1 LYEKCKITLSFLP
14 DNAENRNEI
23 FFTPHKQGGSRIWER
38 QYSRNACVHSAAR
51 EGKAMLVLTRKPDQ
65 SIMIGHDIEITIL
78 EVRGE
83 QVRLGIRAPRSVS
96 VHRKEIYEQIRQE
109 NQNAAASN
117 AEGTSLPSFNDLIG
131 QP

>member
-1 LYEKCKITLSFLP
+1 
-14 DNAENRNEI
+14 
-23 FFTPHKQGGSRIWER
+23 
-38 QYSRNACVHSAAR
+38 
-51 EGKAMLVLTRKPDQ
+51 MLVLTRKPDQ
-65 SIMIGHDIEITIL
+65 SIMIGNDIEITIL

-109 NQNAAASN
+109 NQNAASSGAST
-117 AEGTSLPSFNDLIG
+117 GVLPSLSDLIA